1 MMSEQYAGDY
11 EDMPVDDST
20 DIDSEIQDGA
30 ESYEADSDPPYIEAS
45 DQDEDADVDDSGG
58 RQVTDRQLY
67 ARYGEINQKYQSLD
81 NKLDHLLMQNQQLQ
95 AQQTQQPQQQQS
107 SLPDSSV
114 YNDMDAT
121 QRDAADKIVSQHPIV
136 KGLLEERDQRL
147 NQQQAYASQQE
158 QAYGQQLQAQKQEFY
173 GVMDGVRKQFGDE
186 IAEDVTSELED
197 TAQLVGWNLENE
209 SFQRRL
215 KKEVRKLGKLDKS
228 KRNHRQRGSSERG
241 STRNQSGG
249 LPTAL
254 KKGADGKPYFDWEA
268 GVDEAMKI
276 SRRK

>member
-1 MMSEQYAGDY
+1 MSEQYAGDY

-20 DIDSEIQDGA
+20 DIDSEVQDGA
-30 ESYEADSDPPYIEAS
+30 ESYEADSDPIYNEAS
-45 DQDEDADVDDSGG
+45 DQNSDVDEDQG

-81 NKLDHLLMQNQQLQ
+81 NKLDHLLMQNQQSQ
-95 AQQTQQPQQQQS
+95 SQQPQQQQQQQS

-147 NQQQAYASQQE
+147 NQQQAYANQQE

-173 GVMDGVRKQFGDE
+173 GVMDGVRKQFGE
-186 IAEDVTSELED
+186 EVAEDVTSELED

-228 KRNHRQRGSSERG
+228 KRNNRQRGSSERG
-241 STRNQSGG
+241 SARDQSAG

>member
-1 MMSEQYAGDY
+1 MSQYAEDY
-11 EDMPVDDST
+11 DDMPVDDST

-30 ESYEADSDPPYIEAS
+30 ESYEADSDPPYVEAS
-45 DQDEDADVDDSGG
+45 EEEQEVDNSEG

-67 ARYGEINQKYQSLD
+67 ARYGEINQKYQSLE
-81 NKLDHLLMQNQQLQ
+81 NKMDSLLMQNQQLQ
-95 AQQTQQPQQQQS
+95 AQQMQQPQQQQQS
-107 SLPDSSV
+107 GLPDSSV
-114 YNDMDAT
+114 YNDMDAN
-121 QRDAADKIVSQHPIV
+121 QREAADKIVSQHPIV
-136 KGLLEERDQRL
+136 KGLLEERDQRQ
-147 NQQQAYASQQE
+147 NQQQMYAQHQE

-197 TAQLVGWNLENE
+197 TAELVGWNLENP

-228 KRNHRQRGSSERG
+228 KRNNRQRVSSERG
-241 STRNQSGG
+241 SARGQSSGI
-249 LPTAL
+249 PTAL
-254 KKGADGKPYFDWEA
+254 KKGADGKPYFDWESS
-268 GVDEAMKI
+268 VDEAIKM

>member
-1 MMSEQYAGDY
+1 MSEQYAGDH

-20 DIDSEIQDGA
+20 DIDSEVQDGA
-30 ESYEADSDPPYIEAS
+30 ESYEADSDPIYNEAS
-45 DQDEDADVDDSGG
+45 DQNSDVDEDQG

-81 NKLDHLLMQNQQLQ
+81 NKLDHLLMQNQQP
-95 AQQTQQPQQQQS
+95 QQQQQQQS

-147 NQQQAYASQQE
+147 NQQQAYANQQE

-173 GVMDGVRKQFGDE
+173 GVMDGVRKQFGE
-186 IAEDVTSELED
+186 EVAEDVTSELED

-228 KRNHRQRGSSERG
+228 KRNNRQRGSSERG
-241 STRNQSGG
+241 SARDQSAG